1 MDLFVNDLS
10 IHEQFHTM
18 CAFRQA
24 FGRLMGLRAVA
35 QRYGRE
41 AHCHRMFVDARPA
54 PGMTMQQAL
63 QGIGRNELRAAMSW
77 MTHGGPFWD
86 DSRRH
91 GDNDWLE
98 CRGEIV
104 TDTAVGEAAFRAL
117 HGAACGLLSVT
128 PSDWDYTPLD
138 VVWRQDENDPG
149 DRTAALEN
157 WWDEAS
163 LGTSLRDAPQPI
175 RSWVDLS
182 VAAAARFK
190 RLTFASDCFDPLGGI
205 PFSDSATERFLVL
218 FDILESLVQAFD
230 KDGKRTPEGHKLHQN
245 HFRGRHALFSDSSTT
260 EKNDFRDELTFPH
273 PNNPVEHLFCT
284 WHGKIRH
291 MTLRLHYSWSGRA
304 GEPVLVVYAGPKIT
318 KR

>member
-1 MDLFVNDLS
+1 MDLLVNDLS
-10 IHEQFHTM
+10 IHGQFQTVS
-18 CAFRQA
+18 AFHRA
-24 FGRLMGLRAVA
+24 FGRLMDLRAVA
-35 QRYGRE
+35 RRYGRE
-41 AHCHRMFVDARPA
+41 AYCHRMFVDARPA

-63 QGIGRNELRAAMSW
+63 QGIGHNELRAAMSW
-77 MTHGGPFWD
+77 MTRGGPFWD
-86 DSRRH
+86 DLRRH
-91 GDNDWLE
+91 GDDDWLE
-98 CRGEIV
+98 CRDEIV

-117 HGAACGLLSVT
+117 HGAECGLLSVT
-128 PSDWDYTPLD
+128 PSNWNYSPLD
-138 VVWRQDENDPG
+138 VVWRRDENDPG
-149 DRTAALEN
+149 DRTATLEN
-157 WWDEAS
+157 WWDKAPLEA
-163 LGTSLRDAPQPI
+163 GLRKAAPPI

-190 RLTFASDCFDPLGGI
+190 RLTFAPDCFDPLGGI

-218 FDILESLVQAFD
+218 FDILDSLAQAFD

-245 HFRGRHALFSDSSTT
+245 HFRGRHALFSDSSTS

-273 PNNPVEHLFCT
+273 PNDPAEHLFCT

-304 GEPVLVVYAGPKIT
+304 GEPVFVVYAGPKIT

>member
-1 MDLFVNDLS
+1 MDILVNDLS
-10 IHEQFHTM
+10 IHGQFQTIPEFH
-18 CAFRQA
+18 RA
-24 FGRLMGLRAVA
+24 FGRLMGLREVA
-35 QRYGRE
+35 RRYGRE
-41 AHCHRMFVDARPA
+41 AYCHRMFVDARPA

-63 QGIGRNELRAAMSW
+63 QGIGHNELRAAMSW
-77 MTHGGPFWD
+77 MTRGGPFWD
-86 DSRRH
+86 EPRRH
-91 GDNDWLE
+91 GDDDWLE

-117 HGAACGLLSVT
+117 HGAECGLLSVT
-128 PSDWDYTPLD
+128 PSNWNYSPLD
-138 VVWRQDENDPG
+138 VVWRRDENDPG
-149 DRTAALEN
+149 DRTATLEN
-157 WWDEAS
+157 WWDKAPLEA
-163 LGTSLRDAPQPI
+163 GLRKAAPPI

-190 RLTFASDCFDPLGGI
+190 RLTFAPDCFDPLGGI

-218 FDILESLVQAFD
+218 FDILDSLAQAFD

-245 HFRGRHALFSDSSTT
+245 HFRGRHALFSDSSTS

-273 PNNPVEHLFCT
+273 PNDPAEHLFCT
-284 WHGKIRH
+284 RHGKIRH

-304 GEPVLVVYAGPKIT
+304 GEPVFVVYAGPKIT

>member
-10 IHEQFHTM
+10 IHGQFHTM

-24 FGRLMGLRAVA
+24 FGRLMGLREVA
-35 QRYGRE
+35 RRYGRE

-63 QGIGRNELRAAMSW
+63 QGIGHNELRAAMSW
-77 MTHGGPFWD
+77 MTRGGPFWD
-86 DSRRH
+86 DPRRH

-128 PSDWDYTPLD
+128 PSDWDYTPLN
-138 VVWRQDENDPG
+138 VVWRRNENDP
-149 DRTAALEN
+149 DRTATLEN
-157 WWDEAS
+157 WRDKALLEAA
-163 LGTSLRDAPQPI
+163 LCKAAPRI
-175 RSWVDLS
+175 RSWNDLRNAS
-182 VAAAARFK
+182 IKRFG
-190 RLTFASDCFDPLGGI
+190 RLVFAGDCFDPLNPE
-205 PFSDSATERFLVL
+205 PFSRSAAERFVALL
-218 FDILESLVQAFD
+218 DTLDRLAGAFD
-230 KDGKRTPEGHKLHQN
+230 GNGTRTPEGHRIRQD
-245 HFRGRHALFSDSSTT
+245 HFRGRNALFSDSSTT
-260 EKNDFRDELTFPH
+260 EKNDFRNELTFPH
-273 PNNPVEHLFCT
+273 PNNPAEHLFCT

-304 GEPVLVVYAGPKIT
+304 GDPVFVVYAGPKIT

>member
-10 IHEQFHTM
+10 IHEQFRTVSEFH
-18 CAFRQA
+18 QA
-24 FGRLMGLRAVA
+24 FGRLMDLREVA
-35 QRYGRE
+35 RRYGRE

-63 QGIGRNELRAAMSW
+63 QGIGHNELRAAMSW
-77 MTHGGPFWD
+77 MTRGGPFWD
-86 DSRRH
+86 DPRRH
-91 GDNDWLE
+91 GDDDWLE

-138 VVWRQDENDPG
+138 VVWRRDESDP
-149 DRTAALEN
+149 DRTATLEN
-157 WWDEAS
+157 WRDKALLEAA
-163 LGTSLRDAPQPI
+163 LRKAPPPI
-175 RSWVDLS
+175 RSWNDLRDAS
-182 VAAAARFK
+182 MKRFG
-190 RLTFASDCFDPLGGI
+190 RLVLAGDCFDPLNRE
-205 PFSDSATERFLVL
+205 PFSRSAAERFVALL
-218 FDILESLVQAFD
+218 DTLDRLAGAFD
-230 KDGKRTPEGHKLHQN
+230 GNGMRTPEGHRIRQD
-245 HFRGRHALFSDSSTT
+245 HFRGRNALFSDSSTT

-273 PNNPVEHLFCT
+273 PNNPAEHLFCT

-291 MTLRLHYSWSGRA
+291 MTLRLHYSWSGRS
-304 GEPVLVVYAGPKIT
+304 GDPVFVVYAGPKIT